1 VSAPAASTT
10 SAGSAGSAAP
20 ARRRRSFPWKAAF
33 FVVAAGAL
41 VAGAAW
47 ALLGSSLLVVRSIQL
62 AGAGRIPRQQVLAAA
77 RISIGTPLIRVDT
90 GAVAR
95 RVAGITQ
102 VQSAQ
107 VRRSW
112 PDAIVITVVPRTP
125 VFAVRTGHRYD
136 VIDSYG
142 VILGQVSRPDA
153 RLVMLKSS
161 ARPAA
166 LRGSAA
172 VLAAGTVVR
181 RLPAWLRHRL
191 AAVRTAG
198 SAVILI
204 LRNGVT
210 VAWGGPDRERA
221 KAEEVAVLLR
231 TRATYYDVSDP
242 QSATSGLPG
251 GG

>member
-1 VSAPAASTT
+1 MKAPAGPAK
-10 SAGSAGSAAP
+10 SAATAAPAAP
-20 ARRRRSFPWKAAF
+20 ARRRRPASWKAAF
-33 FVVAAGAL
+33 FVLAAGAL

-47 ALLGSSLLVVRSIQL
+47 ALLGSSFLVVRSVQL
-62 AGAGRIPRQQVLAAA
+62 EGAGQIPRREVLAAA
-77 RISIGTPLIRVDT
+77 RIRIGTPLIRVDT

-112 PDAIVITVVPRTP
+112 PDAIVITLVPRTP
-125 VFAVRTGHRYD
+125 VFAVRAGHRYD
-136 VIDSYG
+136 VVDSYG
-142 VILGQVSRPDA
+142 VILGQVSRPGA
-153 RLVMLKSS
+153 RLVLLRSS
-161 ARPAA
+161 ARPDA

-172 VLAAGTVVR
+172 VLVAGTVVR
-181 RLPAWLRHRL
+181 RLPVWLKHRL
-191 AAVRTAG
+191 GAVRTAG
-198 SAVILI
+198 STVILI

-210 VAWGGPDRERA
+210 VVWGGADRERA

-231 TRATYYDVSDP
+231 TKATFYDVSDP
-242 QSATSGLPG
+242 QSATTALPG